1 MGSKFEDKV
10 TAVTDFLA
18 NRASQGRLSNH
29 REVQTAV
36 SEILA
41 KRGQRDKGT
50 DLDRRSIQRVLTEV
64 DKHSW
69 ANAEVLLSSLVPH
82 FWDNKPGR
90 SLGSRLRERGISIT
104 DAQQAV
110 FAQYGEFVPVDFSAP
125 RVEVKDLDN
134 TVKAQGSVVTGLT
147 AEDVRAIIREE
158 LSKAPTSGNEGGGF
172 DRSLTLQAIRDVIR
186 EEMAEV

>member
-41 KRGQRDKGT
+41 KRGQRDKST

-69 ANAEVLLSSLVPH
+69 ESAGVLLSSLVPH

-90 SLGSRLRERGISIT
+90 SLGYRLRERGISIA

-110 FAQYGEFVPVDFSAP
+110 FAQYGEFVPVSFSAP
-125 RVEVKDLDN
+125 RVEVKNLD
-134 TVKAQGSVVTGLT
+134 VEAKAPVYGQLT

-158 LSKAPTSGNEGGGF
+158 LAKAPTSEDGGGGF
-172 DRSLTLQAIRDVIR
+172 DRSLTLQAIRDVVR
-186 EEMAEV
+186 EELQDA